1 MMFIYLCD
9 LLMLLA
15 WYAVQGLR
23 NDPVSVRLSV
33 PSIDHCSSV
42 QQAGDT
48 DRQRRAHS
56 STTFSSTTCTAA
68 NASSV
73 AFTAADLSCLEM
85 FYA

>member
-33 PSIDHCSSV
+33 RQLTTAAACSRQEIPIDSGGRT
-42 QQAGDT
+42 AA
-48 DRQRRAHS
+48 RRSAARR
-56 STTFSSTTCTAA
+56 TAA

>member
-56 STTFSSTTCTAA
+56 STTCTAA